1 MLAQCQAKN
10 DLRVEKVA
18 TIFATLR
25 RESLHKLKE
34 GDAREGMQALIQ
46 R

>member
-18 TIFATLR
+18 TIFATLH
-25 RESLHKLKE
+25 RESLDIFK
-34 GDAREGMQALIQ
+34 
-46 R
+46 

>member
-10 DLRVEKVA
+10 DLRVEKVV
-18 TIFATLR
+18 TIFSTR
-25 RESLHKLKE
+25 HRESLHNFKE
-34 GDAREGMQALIQ
+34 DDASEGMRALIQ

>member
-18 TIFATLR
+18 TIFPKRTPLTLDLF
-25 RESLHKLKE
+25 RED
-34 GDAREGMQALIQ
+34 DAIEEM
-46 R
+46 

>member
-10 DLRVEKVA
+10 DMRVEKVA
-18 TIFATLR
+18 TILSTHQ
-25 RESLHKLKE
+25 RESLDNFKE
-34 GDAREGMQALIQ
+34 GDASEEMRASIP